1 MLGILAKFFRRTEQK
16 EVTKDLSLAQQKR
29 LGVPKP
35 AEFEKVHS
43 EFLREVFSLLDNGTI
58 DTKFPMTFIHEDVY
72 SGLSQDWK
80 AKVDMATPNIVSLL
94 ERIMDLHAR
103 PENDAS
109 VEMKNLIETLW
120 QAKERIERQA
130 DVFIF

>member
-1 MLGILAKFFRRTEQK
+1 MMRTLLSYFTRKKSIAPK
-16 EVTKDLSLAQQKR
+16 ELPVSVQKR

-35 AEFEKVHS
+35 GALHEEHTD
-43 EFLREVFSLLDNGTI
+43 FLKEVIDLLDTGKI
-58 DTKFPMTFIHEDVY
+58 DTKLPMTFIHENVY
-72 SGLSQDWK
+72 KGLSQDWK

-103 PENDAS
+103 PENNAS

-120 QAKERIERQA
+120 QAKERIEREA

>member
-1 MLGILAKFFRRTEQK
+1 MLSLFSFFRTQK
-16 EVTKDLSLAQQKR
+16 ADEPKELPVSVQKR

-35 AEFEKVHS
+35 GALQEEHTD
-43 EFLREVFSLLDNGTI
+43 FLKEVIGLLDTGKI
-58 DTKFPMTFIHEDVY
+58 DTKFPMSFVHENVY
-72 SGLSQDWK
+72 KGLSQDWK

-109 VEMKNLIETLW
+109 AEMKNLIESLW